1 MGEKRKEK
9 MGERKTCR
17 ENGEKKKSLKNGPV
31 KIFLFNEELLL

>member
-17 ENGEKKKSLKNGPV
+17 ENGEKKKKLKKWAG
-31 KIFLFNEELLL
+31 

>member
-17 ENGEKKKSLKNGPV
+17 ENGEKKSLKNRPV